1 MARDCSGGG
10 RAAGVEVRV
19 HHVVPALG
27 KEAAQ
32 RADVAQG
39 QPPLDQRP
47 GQDVDRHVRG
57 TQLARQD
64 AGRGTRHLHVPPAGP
79 ECDREVNDIALGATA
94 IEGVDDEKHAPGR
107 AHGRRPV
114 ARTKRPKSAELPG
127 PKPGDL

>member
-1 MARDCSGGG
+1 MARDRGGGG

-27 KEAAQ
+27 EEAAQ

-57 TQLARQD
+57 TQLARPD

-79 ECDREVNDIALGATA
+79 ECDREVDDIALGAGPRPA
-94 IEGVDDEKHAPGR
+94 SCGARQAAKVCGASR
-107 AHGRRPV
+107 ADAG
-114 ARTKRPKSAELPG
+114 
-127 PKPGDL
+127 